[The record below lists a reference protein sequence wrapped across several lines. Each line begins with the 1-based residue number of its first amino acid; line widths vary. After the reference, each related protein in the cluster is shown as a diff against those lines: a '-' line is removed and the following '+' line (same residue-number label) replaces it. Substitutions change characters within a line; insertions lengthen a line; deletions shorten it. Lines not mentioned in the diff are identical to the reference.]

1 MATWREKVQSYLEE
15 YMAKNPPIIGGGRR
29 TIIVPEPQPEDARP
43 LFETEGPVKDGLV
56 RAEITRRC
64 WGSKDGQTAIR
75 LFKGDIVDIPEAEFA
90 KLYERNW
97 AREPWKPSQE
107 KTKQQAA

>member
-15 YMAKNPPIIGGGRR
+15 YLAKHPQTGGGRR
-29 TIIVPEPQPEDARP
+29 TILMPEPQPEDARDV
-43 LFETEGPVKDGLV
+43 FVTEGPVKDGLV

-64 WGSKDGQTAIR
+64 WGSKDGQIAIR

-97 AREPWKPSQE
+97 AREPWKPNPG
-107 KTKQQAA
+107 KTKSQAD